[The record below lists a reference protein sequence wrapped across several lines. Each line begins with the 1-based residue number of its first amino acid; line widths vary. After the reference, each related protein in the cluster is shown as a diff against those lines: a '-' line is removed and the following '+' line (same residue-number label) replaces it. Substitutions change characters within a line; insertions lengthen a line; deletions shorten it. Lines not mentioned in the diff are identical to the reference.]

1 MNLRISSQKPN
12 KISDYALYLLS
23 RCMDDDFDI
32 KGGYTIL
39 GEDKDTH
46 QDEICYITQ
55 ALGYVILTDI

>member
-1 MNLRISSQKPN
+1 
-12 KISDYALYLLS
+12 
-23 RCMDDDFDI
+23 MDDDFDI